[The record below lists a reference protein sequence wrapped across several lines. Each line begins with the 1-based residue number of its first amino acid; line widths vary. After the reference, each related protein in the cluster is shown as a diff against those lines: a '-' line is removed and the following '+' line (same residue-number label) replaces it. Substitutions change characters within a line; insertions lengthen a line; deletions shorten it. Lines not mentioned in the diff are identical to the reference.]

1 MVLVF
6 TSLFGAAFVYI
17 NHIVTEEDEVRS
29 EAEKRTNLD
38 LSRLQNILYNLVTE
52 GNVTEARL
60 NMSVMAMDA
69 SVRKLMLVDNKHKI
83 IISNHYSEEGA
94 AARIKSRYKDTYAN
108 SVVASNIPKTEFI
121 GDSRDILVGYYPV
134 VLNIE
139 ERQVGT
145 LYMEYSI
152 KNTLIAKQVD
162 LKEEATFYFL
172 VSLFSALVVAVLL
185 HFLISRRLDTLT
197 RSAEFLS
204 QGEFENTVKLS
215 GKDEL
220 TRLSMAIE
228 EMRLRIRD
236 FIKGKENSESDLRI
250 LNDSLEERIKERTKS
265 LAESQKIAKV
275 GSWYW
280 DVCANIVIWSD
291 ETYHIFDYEKDEIDL
306 TLETFMSLIHP
317 DDVELVKEEVAN
329 ALSSNDKYDIEH
341 RIVLQDGSVKWLHG
355 EGFVE
360 YGELDTDTTMSGIVQ
375 DITEHKQEQ
384 EQREALEIQLM
395 QSQKMES
402 IGQLTGGIAHDFN
415 NILAS
420 VLGFTELAKKI
431 SDGYHDEKLS
441 GYLDQINA
449 SGDRAVLLV
458 SQMLTFSRVKGDIHD
473 IEIIPVTALVEE
485 SSQML
490 APLIPSSI
498 EFNVLNHVS
507 GAAVRVNP
515 HMIEQVLVNLVLN
528 ARDAIENKIG
538 KIDISMDRVNEEGVH
553 CSSCRKSIT
562 GSFISINVSDTG
574 DGIEEDVV
582 NRIFDPF
589 FTTKAVGKG
598 TGMGLSM
605 VHGIVHKHGGHI
617 VVDSSLGEG
626 VEFKVLLPESTFKAS
641 KEEKTVNNAHFIDNE
656 RNKGHVLV
664 VDDEESILIYLQDR
678 LELEGYDV
686 TTMSNGIDAEKYFL
700 THAND
705 IDVVVTDQTMPGMSG
720 DKLIES
726 ILPVKPELPIIL
738 CSGFSEKVDQE
749 KAMRLGVKVFMK
761 KPINSSELLSQLEI
775 ILS

>member
-197 RSAEFLS
+197 RSAEFLL

-360 YGELDTDTTMSGIVQ
+360 YGELDTDTTMNGIVQ